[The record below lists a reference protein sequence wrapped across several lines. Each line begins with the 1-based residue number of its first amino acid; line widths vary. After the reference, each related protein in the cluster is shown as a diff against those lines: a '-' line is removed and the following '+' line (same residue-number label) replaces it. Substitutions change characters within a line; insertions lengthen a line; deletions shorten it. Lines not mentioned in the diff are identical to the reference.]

1 MAEVV
6 GLVASVV
13 QLAGAGLK
21 LSQTLYQYADGVA
34 SADRRIKDI
43 ANEVKL
49 TSFVIQEL
57 GAIFERDETANL
69 ISENAVRTANE
80 TIKECFAVF
89 TELELKINKGKPGKM
104 GRLMLPFK
112 DNKIE
117 LLRSQIDKLKSTLEL
132 LMQVLI
138 HAHQVSSEK
147 YNREAEAKHRE
158 EIKQLLENKKQATK
172 KYEESLRNFSISDGS
187 TIVDDG
193 DRSLQDKD
201 DIGPSSDL
209 FNTAG
214 AIGSTIN
221 PDTLATCVDHV
232 RSLLAD
238 IETLQL
244 ALAEQVNGDDHS
256 DHHQKAIGSYFLAR
270 SHLDSVLLGKSQANV
285 TDARIR
291 QSISKKRTNTSSM
304 VSDAAAHVEPPRKP
318 RPAFLRDERSREE
331 MVQSSELERKQER
344 NSAVY
349 YQPPESLLDD
359 ERELA
364 LLEEQEVRLERERR
378 DEMMATIT
386 SYTAM
391 RPNSDDIFVGL
402 SSKAEYRSSSYRADS
417 APTFR
422 RTSNRTDP
430 ETDGASDGEL
440 VNEVSDRTDRPGA
453 THSQLQLNNEGS
465 RADGAQRPPL
475 SQTEPKKPE
484 TRARRER
491 RWREEPRKREG
502 SSAPERV
509 KATSRR
515 DSRPS
520 ALSQPSQSAR
530 DRSSSSSLGYL
541 SEEVDVNSHASSVR
555 FERAKRPPRIDK
567 DKTEHGGPPAVMASC
582 DDSSETNEPDQREKM
597 IARVIMNRR
606 RRHHRELKER
616 EEEEKARREC
626 KYNLNLQA
634 HRTQELHLRHR
645 TIEEIGLTL
654 PSDIEK
660 LKMPELA
667 DRLSTHADEP
677 APTEEVPAD
686 PRDSHFYSKDGR
698 VKQAIALL
706 LAKEDQR
713 FSLNTYC
720 TSEIDPPED
729 DPVNQQMALLLTRGD
744 PTPGPDSNCTFRID
758 LPEDRDACDFE
769 PSSSKKSKNR
779 KGNKIEQTKSLVPAS
794 RRHGSFETQVRS
806 HSVSSRGSDVD
817 KELERA
823 KARCEERNMEYDRRR
838 ELEKRKGSNTDSTS
852 TRGSGR
858 VPHRQRASSAASRTR
873 KPLDRNEDIPES
885 AGLRGRIGAATRHH
899 ERSRSRSRVLV
910 RVRSGVWEFQRKPT
924 EDGSEKQEG
933 SMDHESES
941 NRDEERAEKERMVA
955 AALGGATALQSG
967 YRELSPSRPPRT
979 RRPRPTRSGYA
990 QNDPRYHSDS
1000 SSYVSPSENIEPE
1013 QEGDGINQLEEET
1026 RRNRVLEG
1034 ENKGAE
1040 RERRRGPLC
1049 LPQALPCA
1057 VDISRK
1063 GEQRKC
1069 HPKLAE
1075 TFITLPERPIAVLL
1089 MPIPLVKK
1097 PLLAREQRLLR
1108 QRQESSEEYSSPSI
1122 QEETSESEEAEDS
1135 WSYIDETEKVGR
1147 VDEVDEL
1154 LKEWT
1159 TLLG

>member
-57 GAIFERDETANL
+57 GTIFERDETANL

-187 TIVDDG
+187 TVVDEG
-193 DRSLQDKD
+193 DRSLQDEVD
-201 DIGPSSDL
+201 VGSPSNLINAAS
-209 FNTAG
+209 

-244 ALAEQVNGDDHS
+244 ALTKQVDGDDHADHA

-270 SHLDSVLLGKSQANV
+270 SHLDSVLLGNAQAKV
-285 TDARIR
+285 TDTSSQPWISKTSTQTSVSATLNETAKDEDVSSSSSNERARIEFEMWR
-291 QSISKKRTNTSSM
+291 VRERAKERTRDR
-304 VSDAAAHVEPPRKP
+304 VSAEVNRGST
-318 RPAFLRDERSREE
+318 PASRH
-331 MVQSSELERKQER
+331 LERVAR
-344 NSAVY
+344 NQRAKVEHRSATRGSAHR
-349 YQPPESLLDD
+349 PPLRAESEDIP
-359 ERELA
+359 LA
-364 LLEEQEVRLERERR
+364 LPPSA
-378 DEMMATIT
+378 DYM
-386 SYTAM
+386 
-391 RPNSDDIFVGL
+391 P
-402 SSKAEYRSSSYRADS
+402 SSYREEY
-417 APTFR
+417 APTLR

-440 VNEVSDRTDRPGA
+440 VTEVSDQIDRPGA
-453 THSQLQLNNEGS
+453 THSQLQLNNERS
-465 RADGAQRPPL
+465 HADDAQHPLL
-475 SQTEPKKPE
+475 SQARLAKLEA
-484 TRARRER
+484 RARDERLWQEELRRRES
-491 RWREEPRKREG
+491 

-509 KATSRR
+509 KATKRR
-515 DSRPS
+515 DSRRPTQS
-520 ALSQPSQSAR
+520 QLSQPAR
-530 DRSSSSSLGYL
+530 DRSPSSSLGYL
-541 SEEVDVNSHASSVR
+541 SEEIRNGSYASSRRVQ
-555 FERAKRPPRIDK
+555 EAKRSPKKDK
-567 DKTEHGGPPAVMASC
+567 DKIEHDGPPAVMASC
-582 DDSSETNEPDQREKM
+582 DDSSETNEPNQREKA
-597 IARVIMNRR
+597 IAREQMRR
-606 RRHHRELKER
+606 RRRNHRERKER
-616 EEEEKARREC
+616 EEQEKARREC

-634 HRTQELHLRHR
+634 HRNQELHLSYR

-667 DRLSTHADEP
+667 EQSSTHAGKP
-677 APTEEVPAD
+677 ASADKVAAD
-686 PRDSHFYSKDGR
+686 PQDAALYSIDDR
-698 VKQAIALL
+698 VNQQMALL

-713 FSLNTYC
+713 S
-720 TSEIDPPED
+720 S
-729 DPVNQQMALLLTRGD
+729 
-744 PTPGPDSNCTFRID
+744 PDSNCTFRID
-758 LPEDRDACDFE
+758 LPEDKDACDFE
-769 PSSSKKSKNR
+769 PSSSKKSKN
-779 KGNKIEQTKSLVPAS
+779 KTGNKIEQTKPLVSTS

-817 KELERA
+817 KELERV
-823 KARCEERNMEYDRRR
+823 KARCEERKMEHDQRR
-838 ELEKRKGSNTDSTS
+838 EQEKRKDSNTDSTS
-852 TRGSGR
+852 TRSSGR
-858 VPHRQRASSAASRTR
+858 VPHWQRASSAASRTR
-873 KPLDRNEDIPES
+873 KSIDRNEDTPES
-885 AGLRGRIGAATRHH
+885 AGPRGRIGAATRHH

-910 RVRSGVWEFQRKPT
+910 RVRSGVWEFQYKPA
-924 EDGSEKQEG
+924 EDGSDKQEEG
-933 SMDHESES
+933 TDRESES
-941 NRDEERAEKERMVA
+941 NRDEERAKKERMMK
-955 AALGGATALQSG
+955 AALGGVMAYQIG
-967 YRELSPSRPPRT
+967 HRKLSPSRSP
-979 RRPRPTRSGYA
+979 RPRPPRSRSP
-990 QNDPRYHSDS
+990 QNDRSYDRDS
-1000 SSYVSPSENIEPE
+1000 SSYVSPSEKIERE
-1013 QEGDGINQLEEET
+1013 QEGDGIDQLEEET
-1026 RRNRVLEG
+1026 RRVWVLEG

-1049 LPQALPCA
+1049 LPQAIPCA
-1057 VDISRK
+1057 VDTSRK

-1075 TFITLPERPIAVLL
+1075 TFIALPERPIAVLL
-1089 MPIPLVKK
+1089 MPIPLVRKL
-1097 PLLAREQRLLR
+1097 PHGREQRLLQ
-1108 QRQESSEEYSSPSI
+1108 QRQESSEEHSSPSI
-1122 QEETSESEEAEDS
+1122 QEDTSESEEAEDS

>member
-117 LLRSQIDKLKSTLEL
+117 LLRNQIDKLKSTLEL

-187 TIVDDG
+187 TVVDEG
-193 DRSLQDKD
+193 DRSLQDEVD
-201 DIGPSSDL
+201 VGSPSNL
-209 FNTAG
+209 INTAS

-244 ALAEQVNGDDHS
+244 ALTKQVDGDDHA

-270 SHLDSVLLGKSQANV
+270 SHLDSVLLGNAQAKV
-285 TDARIR
+285 TDTSSQPWISKTSTQTSVSATLNETAKDEDVSSSSSNERARIEFEMWR
-291 QSISKKRTNTSSM
+291 VRERAKERTRDR
-304 VSDAAAHVEPPRKP
+304 VSAEVNRGST
-318 RPAFLRDERSREE
+318 PASRH
-331 MVQSSELERKQER
+331 LERVAR
-344 NSAVY
+344 NQRAKVEHRSGTRGSAHR
-349 YQPPESLLDD
+349 PPLRAES
-359 ERELA
+359 E
-364 LLEEQEVRLERERR
+364 
-378 DEMMATIT
+378 
-386 SYTAM
+386 
-391 RPNSDDIFVGL
+391 DIPVAVPP
-402 SSKAEYRSSSYRADS
+402 SADYMPSSYREEY
-417 APTFR
+417 APTLR

-440 VNEVSDRTDRPGA
+440 VTEVSDQTDRPGA
-453 THSQLQLNNEGS
+453 THSQLQLNNERS
-465 RADGAQRPPL
+465 HADDAQHPLL
-475 SQTEPKKPE
+475 SQARLAKLEA
-484 TRARRER
+484 RARDERLWQEELRRRES
-491 RWREEPRKREG
+491 

-509 KATSRR
+509 KATKRR
-515 DSRPS
+515 DSRRPTQS
-520 ALSQPSQSAR
+520 QLSQPAR
-530 DRSSSSSLGYL
+530 DRSPSSSLGYL
-541 SEEVDVNSHASSVR
+541 SEEIRNGSYASSRRVQ
-555 FERAKRPPRIDK
+555 EAKRSPKKDK
-567 DKTEHGGPPAVMASC
+567 DKIEHDGPPAVMASC
-582 DDSSETNEPDQREKM
+582 DDSSETNEPNQREKA
-597 IARVIMNRR
+597 IAREQMRR
-606 RRHHRELKER
+606 RRRNHRERKER
-616 EEEEKARREC
+616 EEQEKARREC

-634 HRTQELHLRHR
+634 HRNQELHLSYR

-667 DRLSTHADEP
+667 EQSSTHAGKP
-677 APTEEVPAD
+677 ASADKVAAD
-686 PRDSHFYSKDGR
+686 PQDAALYSIDDR
-698 VKQAIALL
+698 VNQQMALL

-713 FSLNTYC
+713 S
-720 TSEIDPPED
+720 S
-729 DPVNQQMALLLTRGD
+729 
-744 PTPGPDSNCTFRID
+744 PDSNCTFRID
-758 LPEDRDACDFE
+758 LPEDKDACDFE
-769 PSSSKKSKNR
+769 PSSSKKSKN
-779 KGNKIEQTKSLVPAS
+779 KTGNKIEQTKPLVSTS

-817 KELERA
+817 KELERV
-823 KARCEERNMEYDRRR
+823 KARCEERKMEHDQRR
-838 ELEKRKGSNTDSTS
+838 EQEKRKDSNTDSTS
-852 TRGSGR
+852 TRSSGR
-858 VPHRQRASSAASRTR
+858 VPHWQRASSAASRTR
-873 KPLDRNEDIPES
+873 KSIDRNEDTPES
-885 AGLRGRIGAATRHH
+885 AGPRGRIGAATRHH

-910 RVRSGVWEFQRKPT
+910 RVRSGVWEFQYKPA
-924 EDGSEKQEG
+924 EDGSDKQEEG
-933 SMDHESES
+933 TDRESES
-941 NRDEERAEKERMVA
+941 NRDEERAKKERMMK
-955 AALGGATALQSG
+955 AALGGVMAYQIG
-967 YRELSPSRPPRT
+967 HRKLSPSRSP
-979 RRPRPTRSGYA
+979 RPRPPRSRSP
-990 QNDPRYHSDS
+990 QNDRSYDRDS
-1000 SSYVSPSENIEPE
+1000 SSYVSPSEKIERE
-1013 QEGDGINQLEEET
+1013 QEGDGIDQLEEET
-1026 RRNRVLEG
+1026 RRVWVLEG

-1049 LPQALPCA
+1049 LPQAIPCA
-1057 VDISRK
+1057 VDTSRK
-1063 GEQRKC
+1063 GEQ
-1069 HPKLAE
+1069 
-1075 TFITLPERPIAVLL
+1075 
-1089 MPIPLVKK
+1089 
-1097 PLLAREQRLLR
+1097 Q
-1108 QRQESSEEYSSPSI
+1108 
-1122 QEETSESEEAEDS
+1122 SEEAEDS